1 LKLAANNND
10 MTTNALSIAITT
22 SHRQPADRFFAQ
34 SPDLMCV
41 VGYDGCFRRVNPA
54 WTNLLGWN
62 EAELVGQ
69 PALNIVHPD
78 DHERLKEARAVVR
91 AGGHPDRIEI
101 RYIHKNGSH
110 RWIWWNVFPQPEEQI
125 IYAIGRDITEQKKEE
140 DFYDG
145 LAEVSTQDGI
155 EGQLVDAERFGLT
168 RTEMKVTT
176 LIMRGCSA
184 KETATSLGI
193 SYNTIKVH
201 LRNIF
206 EKVGVRNQRAL
217 ISLMFSNQNSHH

>member
-1 LKLAANNND
+1 
-10 MTTNALSIAITT
+10 MST
-22 SHRQPADRFFAQ
+22 SSSSLIVATSYKQPADRFFAQ

-41 VGYDGCFRRVNPA
+41 VGYDGCFIRVNPA
-54 WTNLLGWN
+54 WTNLLGWT

-69 PALNIVHPD
+69 PALKIVYPD
-78 DHERLKEARAVVR
+78 DHERLKAARAVVR

-101 RYIHKNGSH
+101 RYVHKNGSH

-125 IYAIGRDITEQKKEE
+125 IYAIGRDITDQKKEE
-140 DFYDG
+140 EFYEG
-145 LAEVSTQDGI
+145 LVDTSTQDEI
-155 EGQLVDAERFGLT
+155 EGQLADADRYGLT
-168 RTEMKVTT
+168 RTEIKVTA

-184 KETATSLGI
+184 KETAIALGI
-193 SYNTIKVH
+193 SYNTNKVH